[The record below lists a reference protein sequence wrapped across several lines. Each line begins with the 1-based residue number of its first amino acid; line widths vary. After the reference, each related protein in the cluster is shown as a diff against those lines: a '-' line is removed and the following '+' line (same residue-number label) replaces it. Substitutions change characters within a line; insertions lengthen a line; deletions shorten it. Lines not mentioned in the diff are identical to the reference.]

1 MEAVFLV
8 DEVPMLVQ
16 RPTMDIATSVGVL
29 CIELIVVDV
38 GLREVGGLVVSG
50 GCCECCK
57 VGYWCRRENK
67 CSKDK
72 IVVINRD

>member
-50 GCCECCK
+50 GCC
-57 VGYWCRRENK
+57 
-67 CSKDK
+67 
-72 IVVINRD
+72 